1 MLLFSS
7 DTFTVDGIT
16 VFPDHADKNQFWYLP
31 GPVTLEKQDGTG
43 EPEFLLT
50 MFAPDVAASGVQGSG
65 FLTVTLCLNVSDMTK
80 SKIMG
85 QIRSQFS
92 DADDPRLAPVPFDE
106 GTVQIMALDLQGG
119 GGTNAVATPPG
130 TFHAVENVLGAVTP
144 ELFGNNDAL
153 FGLKLSEEGA
163 TILETAFEDGLAPA
177 GAIYNL
183 KFTGVLPSLD
193 VKITADLKR
202 AYQSFS
208 VGLEAK
214 AYWVSAGIEATFE
227 QLRQD
232 GAIKVEV
239 VNLSTSTSVAD
250 KEQWALNLFKDQIM
264 SQWFQPSLTPA
275 TAAAASVT
283 MPTLSSTPAKPPTT
297 PTTPTFGAKP
307 PVTPTTPS
315 TVKPPTTTA
324 PAGAVK
330 PPATFAAPSATT
342 AAVKAPATTAAVTA
356 PATAAAT
363 PAAPA
368 AGTAGATAA
377 AAAAGAPG
385 ATVAAPAAAAS
396 AAAGAV
402 MPAAPV
408 TPVGAI
414 PAATPSIPAA
424 TNPAKAVTSVPG
436 TAAAASSAASPFG
449 VALQLKY
456 VQQDELKTVE
466 IEYNRMDAVQRTYA
480 PQGPF
485 GLVMQGLDKSKHF
498 LKVDGTDVF
507 FNKFIVTGNAP
518 KDFATIGLQTA
529 HVAMDYG
536 DPQGSGP
543 VKHGEFLFD
552 PSNPATNPPTQTWPI
567 FEGLV
572 QETSYTYTADYKFD
586 PESGWVGE
594 QTAYVLPAVKT
605 DNRVLNLD
613 PHDFLG
619 FLTVNVSPGR
629 MDANLVDRID
639 VALQYTGKSGWQT
652 STTITVKPDSKPQ
665 AWKLRLTDK
674 NDPTFKYSEYQYS
687 TTCYL
692 KDGTAF
698 NSGPFT
704 SSASA
709 ILVSDPFG
717 RALDLLFQPAF
728 DPTATKLA
736 IVEVSY
742 NDDANHYSFQ
752 TSFEILGTTATPT
765 KIHIPLI
772 DNKVNQYKYRV
783 TLLGTSNQ
791 RTQGDYITA
800 TDPLVLVTV

>member
-43 EPEFLLT
+43 EPELLLT
-50 MFAPDVAASGVQGSG
+50 MFAPDVAASGVQGAG
-65 FLTVTLCLNVSDMTK
+65 YLMVTLCLNPSDMTK

-92 DADDPRLAPVPFDE
+92 DAGDPRLAPVPFDD
-106 GTVQIMALDLQGG
+106 GTVQIVMFDLQGS
-119 GGTNAVATPPG
+119 GGTDAAAAPPG
-130 TFHAVENVLGAVTP
+130 TFQIAQKLLGAVTP
-144 ELFGNNDAL
+144 ELFGNNDAI
-153 FGLKLSEEGA
+153 FGVKLSEDGA
-163 TILETAFEDGLAPA
+163 SILEAAFGDGLAPA

-232 GAIKVEV
+232 GAIKVEI
-239 VNLSTSTSVAD
+239 VNLSTSASVAD
-250 KEQWALNLFKDQIM
+250 KEQWALNLFKDQLL
-264 SQWFQPSLTPA
+264 SQWFVPSLTPA
-275 TAAAASVT
+275 TATAASVT
-283 MPTLSSTPAKPPTT
+283 MPTLSSTPLKPATTGPTT
-297 PTTPTFGAKP
+297 PTAPKM
-307 PVTPTTPS
+307 PVTPTSPGVKPPLTTTPAG
-315 TVKPPTTTA
+315 TVKPP
-324 PAGAVK
+324 AVTS
-330 PPATFAAPSATT
+330 PTT
-342 AAVKAPATTAAVTA
+342 AAVKAPVTTAAVTA
-356 PATAAAT
+356 PAAAPASGSTDPAAAAAGAAAGAAAT
-363 PAAPA
+363 GAP
-368 AGTAGATAA
+368 TATAA
-377 AAAAGAPG
+377 AAAAATGAVTPASPVKPVSTVPGAP
-385 ATVAAPAAAAS
+385 AL
-396 AAAGAV
+396 
-402 MPAAPV
+402 
-408 TPVGAI
+408 TP
-414 PAATPSIPAA
+414 PATPTLP
-424 TNPAKAVTSVPG
+424 TNPAKGVTSAPG

-507 FNKFIVTGNAP
+507 FNKFIITGNAP
-518 KDFATIGLQTA
+518 KDFATIGLLTA

-536 DPQGSGP
+536 DPQGAGQ

-552 PSNPATNPPTQTWPI
+552 PSNPTANPPTQTWPI

-572 QETSYTYTADYKFD
+572 QETGYTYTADYKFD

-594 QTAYVLPAVKT
+594 QTAYTLPPVKT

-619 FLTVNVSPGR
+619 FLTVNVSPER

-692 KDGTAF
+692 KDGTTF

-717 RALDLLFQPAF
+717 RALDLVFYPNLN
-728 DPTATKLA
+728 PTVTKLA

-752 TSFEILGTTATPT
+752 TSFEILGTTSTPT

-772 DNKVNQYKYRV
+772 DNKMNQYQYRV

-791 RTQGDYITA
+791 RTQGDYITS
-800 TDPLVLVTV
+800 TDPDVVVSE